1 MLPIISKE
9 VLSCKKTYSRGDM
22 YYANLGKGVG
32 SEQEGYRPVVII
44 QNNVGNRFSPTVI
57 VAAITSKVGVKPRL
71 PTHYFID
78 SEDGLELPSVI
89 LMEQLRTID
98 KHRLGKYIGHLKPH
112 HIEGMNRALAVSINL
127 RYPRTIGQTAV
138 HIVEAREVSATET

>member
-1 MLPIISKE
+1 MQR
-9 VLSCKKTYSRGDM
+9 TYSRGDM

-57 VAAITSKVGVKPRL
+57 IAAITSKVGVKPRL

-78 SEDGLELPSVI
+78 GEDGLELPSVI

-98 KHRLGKYIGHLKPH
+98 KHRLGKYIGHLQPQ
-112 HIEGMNRALAVSINL
+112 HIHGMNRVLAVSINL
-127 RYPRTIGQTAV
+127 RCPRTIGQPAA
-138 HIVEAREVSATET
+138 HIVEAGEVSAAET

>member
-1 MLPIISKE
+1 MQR
-9 VLSCKKTYSRGDM
+9 TYSRGDM

-57 VAAITSKVGVKPRL
+57 IAAITSKVGVKPRL

-78 SEDGLELPSVI
+78 SEDGLEQPSVI
-89 LMEQLRTID
+89 LMEQLHTID
-98 KHRLGKYIGHLKPH
+98 KHRLGKYIGHLKPPSWKPTGYSKSA
-112 HIEGMNRALAVSINL
+112 ISPI
-127 RYPRTIGQTAV
+127 RTITRPLPPLSRAKSPGPRKGWE
-138 HIVEAREVSATET
+138 I